1 MWNPRWKWKI
11 LSLSSYRPLTV
22 SVLLSP
28 GSLNSFYFKVNP
40 VLPPANNGKAS
51 ELLDLWWKI
60 RTLRHSQSM
69 ISFPQGDKSGKDRD
83 VEPSSYILQRT
94 TTSTTAHPAL
104 LYTQDAR
111 PGLSTSVGRSAFRVT
126 DFSCI
131 PELYSPQ
138 TQKLLLREKEELR
151 MNGSAIT

>member
-1 MWNPRWKWKI
+1 MARRVNF
-11 LSLSSYRPLTV
+11 LTF
-22 SVLLSP
+22 
-28 GSLNSFYFKVNP
+28 GER
-40 VLPPANNGKAS
+40 S
-51 ELLDLWWKI
+51 ELSV
-60 RTLRHSQSM
+60 TLRARSAFHRE
-69 ISFPQGDKSGKDRD
+69 INLAKRD

-126 DFSCI
+126 DFSRI

-138 TQKLLLREKEELR
+138 IQRLLLREKEELQFI
-151 MNGSAIT
+151 ALPFCYTVA